1 MEKII
6 VHIRPI
12 NWTQGEVY
20 SMAFKITGEQPAVRI
35 NWGDR
40 TIKTYY
46 GHEII
51 ASHIYPKDATLSF
64 IIEAEILS
72 GQIDYCDSSGG
83 DCSHE
88 LVDFSQAPSIKRID
102 CEMFEKVIFDNPAL
116 ETLSLSIAL
125 GANYD
130 LSKLPNLKKLEFD
143 GCDPK
148 MKCLDLSNCHNI
160 EYLQCWCYNTP
171 DLQLI
176 VPNDVPLEYI
186 DIRGNNFSRGLLAT
200 LHRIIEQTEG
210 EIVGEF
216 ENDEDDEE

>member
-20 SMAFKITGEQPAVRI
+20 GMAFKLTGEQPAVRI
-35 NWGDR
+35 NWGDG

-46 GHEII
+46 GREII
-51 ASHIYPKDATLSF
+51 ANHVYPKDETLFF
-64 IIEAEILS
+64 IVEAEILS
-72 GQIDYCDSSGG
+72 GQIDYCDPTGG
-83 DCSHE
+83 DCSNE
-88 LVDFSQAPSIKRID
+88 LVDFSQAPSIKTID
-102 CEMFEKVIFDNPAL
+102 CDMVEKVIFDNPAL
-116 ETLSLSIAL
+116 ETLSLRISL

-130 LSKLPNLKKLEFD
+130 LSKLPNLKKLVFD
-143 GCDPK
+143 GCDRK
-148 MKCLDLSNCHNI
+148 MKSLDLSACHNI

-176 VPNDVPLEYI
+176 VPNDAPLKYI
-186 DIRGNNFSRGLLAT
+186 DISGNNFSRGLLAT
-200 LHRIIEQTEG
+200 LHRIIEQTGG

-216 ENDEDDEE
+216 ENYEDDE